1 MSETSLQYQVLKQG
15 GQLTAVSV
23 PHPIPGNDEI
33 CICTKAVAL
42 NPLDW
47 KSRAYGDMVES
58 WPAVLGVD
66 VAGIVD
72 SVGESVKDFKVGDE
86 IFSACGMSVRAGA
99 FQEIVTVPSFLVAQK
114 PSSLTFEEAAS
125 LP

>member
-1 MSETSLQYQVLKQG
+1 
-15 GQLTAVSV
+15 
-23 PHPIPGNDEI
+23 
-33 CICTKAVAL
+33 
-42 NPLDW
+42 
-47 KSRAYGDMVES
+47 MVES